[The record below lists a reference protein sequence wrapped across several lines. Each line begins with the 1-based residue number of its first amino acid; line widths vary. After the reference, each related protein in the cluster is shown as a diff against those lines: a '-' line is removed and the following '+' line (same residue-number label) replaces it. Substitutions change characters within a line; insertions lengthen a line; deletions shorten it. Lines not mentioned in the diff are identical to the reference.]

1 MLFHDLGFETIVQG
15 TGGKM
20 SRREQ
25 EPWKVASLDEVL
37 ALARAMEQEAIEGY
51 RSLCLRMQRE
61 NRPDLASVFEKL
73 IAEETS
79 HLDSVA
85 RWQEAVGSRS
95 TPART
100 LDEPLFDD
108 EGAAL
113 VAPELLDAYKAFSM
127 AVRNEERAFVF
138 WTYVA
143 AHAPSEEIKAA
154 AERMAREELGHVATL
169 RRERRKAFH
178 SLRSAA
184 VRSQGADIGAL
195 ELELSEKLREK
206 ARQAPAEDA
215 AELQALADSAQERST
230 AVATG
235 EVQSGAVPAAPSGIS
250 DRLVP
255 LCEFLLDS
263 YLLLAEQA
271 TDGDRQ
277 QSLQEAAGAV
287 LRTLYAVRKIP

>member
-1 MLFHDLGFETIVQG
+1 MLFHDLGFEMIVQG
-15 TGGKM
+15 IGGEM

-51 RSLCLRMQRE
+51 RALALRMQRE
-61 NRPDLASVFEKL
+61 NRPDLALVFERL
-73 IAEETS
+73 VAEETS

-85 RWQEAVGSRS
+85 RWQEAVSSGAI
-95 TPART
+95 PART

-143 AHAPSEEIKAA
+143 AHAPSDEIRTA

-169 RRERRKAFH
+169 RHERRKAFH
-178 SLRSAA
+178 SLRSSA

-215 AELQALADSAQERST
+215 AELQVFADSAQARSA
-230 AVATG
+230 AVA
-235 EVQSGAVPAAPSGIS
+235 EEEIQSGTAPAAPSGVS
-250 DRLVP
+250 ERLVP

-263 YLLLAEQA
+263 YLQLAEQA
-271 TDGDRQ
+271 NDGDRQ
-277 QSLQEAAGAV
+277 QSLQESAGAV
-287 LRTLYAVRKIP
+287 LRTLYAVRKLP

>member
-1 MLFHDLGFETIVQG
+1 M
-15 TGGKM
+15 
-20 SRREQ
+20 
-25 EPWKVASLDEVL
+25 
-37 ALARAMEQEAIEGY
+37 
-51 RSLCLRMQRE
+51 
-61 NRPDLASVFEKL
+61 
-73 IAEETS
+73 
-79 HLDSVA
+79 
-85 RWQEAVGSRS
+85 
-95 TPART
+95 
-100 LDEPLFDD
+100 FDD

-143 AHAPSEEIKAA
+143 AHALSEEIKAA

-178 SLRSAA
+178 SLRSSAI
-184 VRSQGADIGAL
+184 RSQGADIGAL
-195 ELELSEKLREK
+195 ELELSAKLREK

-215 AELQALADSAQERST
+215 AELQALADSAKERST
-230 AVATG
+230 AVATW
-235 EVQSGAVPAAPSGIS
+235 EIQSGAVPVPSGIS

-277 QSLQEAAGAV
+277 QSLQQSAGAV
-287 LRTLYAVRKIP
+287 LRTLYAVRKLP